1 MKNAILLVFALCSI
15 NQAQAEGF
23 KSPTYCHTELKNLC
37 ASISY
42 EAKPVMGEA
51 FEFVVDLTASDSD
64 LAKVSGIKAEL
75 WMPSMGHGSAPVRVE
90 RIGANQFLVTEA
102 YFVMDG
108 AWDVNVEVMTS
119 SGSLKFAIPFE
130 L

>member
-51 FEFVVDLTASDSD
+51 FEFVVDLAGDAST
-64 LAKVSGIKAEL
+64 VSGIKAEL

-90 RIGANQFLVTEA
+90 RVNANQFLVTEA
-102 YFVMDG
+102 YFVMGGD
-108 AWDVNVEVMTS
+108 WVVNVEVLTS
-119 SGSLKFAIPFE
+119 AGGLKFAVPFD